1 MARTVLA
8 VDDNKTYLET
18 FQRLFTFKGYDIL
31 TALNPNNALDIIKK
45 AGGSIDLLLTDLD
58 MPELSG
64 DRLMEEAHRIEPDIK
79 YILHT
84 ARTKEV
90 VQPILERLKAASVDV
105 VYLHKPT
112 GLNDMVS
119 TVESL
124 IGAPT

>member
-18 FQRLFTFKGYDIL
+18 LQRLFTFKGYNII
-31 TALNPNNALDIIKK
+31 TALNPNNALDTIKK

-64 DRLMEEAHRIEPDIK
+64 DRLIEEAHRVAPDTK

-84 ARTKEV
+84 ARTEEI
-90 VQPILERLKAASVDV
+90 VQPMLERLKAGGVDV
-105 VYLHKPT
+105 VYLHKPAS
-112 GLNDMVS
+112 LNDMVS
-119 TVESL
+119 AVESL
-124 IGAPT
+124 IGTVT